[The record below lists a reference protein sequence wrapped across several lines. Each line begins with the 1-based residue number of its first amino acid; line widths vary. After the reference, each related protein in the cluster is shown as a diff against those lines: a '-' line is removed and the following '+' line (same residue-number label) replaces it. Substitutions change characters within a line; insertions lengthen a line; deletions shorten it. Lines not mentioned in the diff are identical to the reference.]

1 MQNKKTV
8 AISLAVIVAFFIIAV
23 VVYNNNQSQKINS
36 KVQKNQDAL
45 VKDYSFS
52 IGNEDAKVQLV
63 EFFDPA
69 CGTCALFHPYVK
81 EIMKQ
86 NKGDIKLI
94 YRYAPFHKN
103 SDKIVKILEASRA
116 QDKFLQTLELTFVTQ
131 KYWVKKHVAQPNILL
146 EILQNSKHLD
156 MEKLKKDM
164 KNPKYEE
171 IIKQDM
177 ADVRKLGVNKTPS
190 YFVNGELLEDF
201 GLEQLINLIES
212 KL

>member
-8 AISLAVIVAFFIIAV
+8 AISLVVIIAIFIVAA
-23 VVYNNNQSQKINS
+23 VVYNNQQSQKLNN
-36 KVQKNQDAL
+36 KVQNNQSAL

-52 IGNEDAKVQLV
+52 TGSEDAKVQLV

-103 SDKIVKILEASRA
+103 SDEIVKILEASRL
-116 QDKFLQTLELTFVTQ
+116 QNKFLQTLELTFITQ
-131 KYWVKKHVAQPNILL
+131 KYWVKNHIAQPSVLL
-146 EILQNSKHLD
+146 EILQNSKFLD
-156 MEKLKKDM
+156 VEKLKKDM
-164 KNPKYEE
+164 KNPEYNE
-171 IIKQDM
+171 IIKQDL
-177 ADVRKLGVNKTPS
+177 ADARKLGANKTPS
-190 YFVNGELLEDF
+190 YFVNGKPLEDF
-201 GLEQLINLIES
+201 GLEQLIDLIES
-212 KL
+212 EL